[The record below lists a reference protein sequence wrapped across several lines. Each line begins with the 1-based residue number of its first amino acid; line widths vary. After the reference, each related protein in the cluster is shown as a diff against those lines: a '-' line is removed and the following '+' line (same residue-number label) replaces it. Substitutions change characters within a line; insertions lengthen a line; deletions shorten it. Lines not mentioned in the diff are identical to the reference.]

1 MHLLGLR
8 TTIYPTND
16 LIDSTRWFRGLLG
29 VEPYFEEEF
38 YVGFNVEG
46 YELGID
52 PHADLDDGTQS
63 YWGVDDAEA
72 GQDELIDQGAEVVT
86 ELREVGEG
94 IKVAQFRLPD
104 GNLFGI
110 IENPHFELD

>member
-8 TTIYPTND
+8 TTIYPTDD
-16 LIDSTRWFRGLLG
+16 LVGSTRWFRGLLG
-29 VEPYFEEEF
+29 IEPYFDEPF
-38 YVGFNVEG
+38 YVGFNVGG

-52 PHADLDDGTQS
+52 PNSDVSDGVQS

-72 GQDELIDQGAEVVT
+72 ASEEILSNGATVESEVN
-86 ELREVGEG
+86 EVGEG
-94 IKVAQFRLPD
+94 IKVARFRLPD
-104 GNLFGI
+104 DNIFGI

>member
-1 MHLLGLR
+1 MHILGLR
-8 TTIYPTND
+8 TTIYPTDD
-16 LIDSTRWFRGLLG
+16 LVGSTRWFRGLLG
-29 VEPYFEEEF
+29 IEPYFEEEF

-52 PHADLDDGTQS
+52 PNSDVEDGVQS

-72 GQDELIDQGAEVVT
+72 AAKEIVDNGATVVSEVN
-86 ELREVGEG
+86 EVGDG
-94 IKVAQFRLPD
+94 IKVAQFTLPD

-110 IENPHFELD
+110 IENPHFEL